1 MRFKNI
7 LHYFILG
14 IFLITCA
21 EPPRKTNA
29 LVKTS
34 TVPNANHT
42 EPSKIEAT
50 REQRIQC
57 FKNIISDYNKCNVPE
72 N

>member
-42 EPSKIEAT
+42 EPSKIEAKESELLEKNT
-50 REQRIQC
+50 RVLLFGWIVRNER
-57 FKNIISDYNKCNVPE
+57 
-72 N
+72 